1 MDLYTILGLKISA
14 INMDEITIRTATLS
28 DLDVLLAFEQELI
41 KAERPF
47 DKTIRKDPV
56 CYYDL
61 KGMIIDNEVAVIVAE
76 INNTIVSCG
85 TVVIKQ
91 ARSYLNHKEYA
102 NFGFMYTLPA
112 YRGLRINKKVLDTLR
127 TWALSKGIKEM
138 RLTVYSDNFPALR
151 AYEKAGF
158 VSHIIEMRI
167 PEAQAGNR

>member
-1 MDLYTILGLKISA
+1 
-14 INMDEITIRTATLS
+14 MDEITIRNAISS

-47 DKTIRKDPV
+47 DKTIRRDPL

-61 KGMIIDNEVAVIVAE
+61 KGMILDNEVAVVVAE
-76 INNTIVSCG
+76 INNTIVSSG
-85 TVVIKQ
+85 AAVIKQ
-91 ARSYLNHKEYA
+91 ARSYLDHREYV

-112 YRGLRINKKVLDTLR
+112 FRGMEINKKILDSLR
-127 TWALSKGIKEM
+127 RWAQSKGYKEM
-138 RLTVYSDNFPALR
+138 RLTVYSDNIPAIK

-167 PEAQAGNR
+167 AEN

>member
-1 MDLYTILGLKISA
+1 
-14 INMDEITIRTATLS
+14 MDEITIRKAALS

-61 KGMIIDNEVAVIVAE
+61 KGMILDNEVAVVVAE

-85 TVVIKQ
+85 SAVIQQ

-112 YRGLRINKKVLDTLR
+112 YRGMRINKKILDSLR
-127 TWALSKGIKEM
+127 KWSQSKGYEEM
-138 RLTVYSDNFPALR
+138 RLTVYSDNIPAIK

-167 PEAQAGNR
+167 P